1 MFGLF
6 ITLDDDDPRAAEHI
20 RDPSGEDLPG
30 PRSEKAQVGNRRS
43 LNGLLASNSWPDD
56 LIFQGTLGAWR
67 GSERWK
73 DAVDFFMPLYGNLMK
88 PTVFKFWV
96 WSFWDDRSRLSIAVG
111 SRISNRC
118 RPNEIRRVALH
129 CISCRPGVFSTTDS
143 PSMKSPVSMV
153 WIWDS
158 PRSTRWIS
166 QFP

>member
-1 MFGLF
+1 MMIPELPSTSVIQVVKIF
-6 ITLDDDDPRAAEHI
+6 LDPGAEKPKLATEDPWMV
-20 RDPSGEDLPG
+20 SL
-30 PRSEKAQVGNRRS
+30 RRTVEPTI
-43 LNGLLASNSWPDD
+43 SWF
-56 LIFQGTLGAWR
+56 FQGTLGAWR